1 MSVCELEHFIG
12 SALGHKIVDFMG
24 IRARMVSTTLNNK
37 SARVKMSEDVNELNT
52 QKHGQRCVF
61 D

>member
-1 MSVCELEHFIG
+1 MNIPVA
-12 SALGHKIVDFMG
+12 ALGHKIFDFMG
-24 IRARMVSTTLNNK
+24 IRARKVFTTPNNK

-52 QKHGQRCVF
+52 QEHGQHCLF

>member
-1 MSVCELEHFIG
+1 MSVLLARAVSEA
-12 SALGHKIVDFMG
+12 ALGLKMFDFIG
-24 IRARMVSTTLNNK
+24 IRARKVFTALNNK

-52 QKHGQRCVF
+52 QEHGQHCLF

>member
-1 MSVCELEHFIG
+1 MSVLLAGAF
-12 SALGHKIVDFMG
+12 SAAALGHRMFDFVG
-24 IRARMVSTTLNNK
+24 IRARKVFTTLNNK

-52 QKHGQRCVF
+52 QELGQHCLL